1 MWTCPQCGASV
12 APSEPACRYCGTLSP
27 EGNSRLREEQIRA
40 QAEAAAIEAHLEH
53 DQARAAAALDDN
65 ARLAFKWA
73 IAGLVLCCV
82 PIPAIVALVIA
93 IRTQTAAK
101 RHDNVVPGRATA
113 ALVISVATL
122 LLFSGAVAAYL
133 VDSHRKEV
141 RGRELHDIVERT
153 WTLPVIDQK
162 TACALLEL
170 KLIESGFDGKSW
182 TLGDSFACHGK
193 IEQNGDRAVLHDA
206 EVGIGGNN
214 ARLVACIKRGE
225 HWMVERVLHETASC
239 EPVAPPPVPSASAP
253 PRPSAAP
260 SSAAPARKT
269 APKRK

>member
-122 LLFSGAVAAYL
+122 CLSVGMSLVYF
-133 VDSHRKEV
+133 VDSHAKEA
-141 RGRELHDIVERT
+141 RTRELRDVAART
-153 WTLPVIDQK
+153 WTSTVIDPV
-162 TACALLEL
+162 TACAIVEIE
-170 KLIESGFDGKSW
+170 LIEHGMGGTSW
-182 TLGDSFACHGK
+182 TLGDRFPCHGRL
-193 IEQNGDRAVLHDA
+193 EQNGDRAVLHDA
-206 EVGIGGNN
+206 EAKIGSND
-214 ARLVACIKRGE
+214 AHVTACLKRGE
-225 HWMVERVLHETASC
+225 HWMVEKVLHEGGAC
-239 EPVAPPPVPSASAP
+239 EPVAGPAASSAP
-253 PRPSAAP
+253 PPRPTAPP
-260 SSAAPARKT
+260 SSIAPVRK
-269 APKRK
+269 APPKRK